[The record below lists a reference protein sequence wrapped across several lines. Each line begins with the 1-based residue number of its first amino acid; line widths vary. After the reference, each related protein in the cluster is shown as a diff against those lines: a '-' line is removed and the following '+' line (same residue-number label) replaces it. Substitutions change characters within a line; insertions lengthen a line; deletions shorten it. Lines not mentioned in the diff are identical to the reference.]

1 MGGLETLLSYGVKAR
16 DLLHRKG
23 EITPSDLAER
33 FPKSH
38 RGFISGLARY
48 KILQDYCF
56 VHAGV
61 RPSVPMEKQ
70 TIEDLAWIRDGF
82 LNYRGDFGKIIVHG
96 HTPVSAVEFLPNRIN
111 LDTGA
116 YATNR
121 LSVVRIDREG
131 PSIVRRD

>member
-1 MGGLETLLSYGVKAR
+1 
-16 DLLHRKG
+16 
-23 EITPSDLAER
+23 
-33 FPKSH
+33 
-38 RGFISGLARY
+38 
-48 KILQDYCF
+48 
-56 VHAGV
+56 
-61 RPSVPMEKQ
+61 MEKQ

-131 PSIVRRD
+131 PRL